1 MSTYY
6 RFDLFFSYWIF
17 AWWFLFY
24 NKIVKISPKI
34 AIIIAILD
42 NIIVL
47 FTLLQLNASPLNL
60 FLFFIQ
66 LILIKLIPL
75 YSIKDI
81 SIDWNNEIKYFI
93 YLFIIFNIWL
103 SLNDT
108 SFHNQTIKQLNT
120 FKGLDELSGD
130 TTPLMALLYDIYSS
144 PKIIKGNKLIK

>member
-75 YSIKDI
+75 YTMKDI
-81 SIDWNNEIKYFI
+81 SFDWNNEIKFFI
-93 YLFIIFNIWL
+93 CLFIIFNIWL
-103 SLNDT
+103 LVNDT
-108 SFHNQTIKQLNT
+108 SFYNQMTKRSKPIKNLN
-120 FKGLDELSGD
+120 ELSGN
-130 TTPLMALLYDIYSS
+130 TTPLSALLYDTYLLLEI
-144 PKIIKGNKLIK
+144 